1 MIKTL
6 GGNHFCFQ
14 VLGVYLRGGECLSFF
29 IRKKRS
35 GNEEILT
42 FKHCPVQKW
51 KITRQQG
58 FFSDEFWDRDGPVQ
72 CIQREFHPLTRIFL
86 IFSSY
91 HILTISDYA
100 FLLLLILPLTRRRLG
115 VRTTT
120 QTWRSR
126 ELFSSLS
133 LTESIFFLCFL
144 PAPISLTGALEWV
157 AKLSL
162 LKLEELWLL
171 P

>member
-1 MIKTL
+1 M
-6 GGNHFCFQ
+6 N
-14 VLGVYLRGGECLSFF
+14 
-29 IRKKRS
+29 S
-35 GNEEILT
+35 GT
-42 FKHCPVQKW
+42 GMAQ
-51 KITRQQG
+51 
-58 FFSDEFWDRDGPVQ
+58 FSVS
-72 CIQREFHPLTRIFL
+72 RENFTHLPDFPL

-100 FLLLLILPLTRRRLG
+100 SLLLLILPLTRQRLG

-144 PAPISLTGALEWV
+144 PAPISLAGALEWV

-171 P
+171 PLNPGGQSCSNPVLINYTPKGKDIFSVAFVPKNIFRSS